1 MLSPFSARAK
11 EWEPHAQALRK
22 LLNLSP
28 IQPLDPYKLA
38 PAVGLRLVEADSIC
52 KQLGSDVAKRIL
64 VRDKDAWSG
73 GVFVRPLP
81 DGTRICILNSTHGS
95 RRCKMTLMEEIAHV
109 HLRHVPTGLVR
120 SADGLRMRDYNKA
133 QEEEAFGVGAAA
145 LMPWEA
151 FFRALNAG
159 RTIRQ
164 LAETYELSE
173 QLITYRVKITG
184 AYKLYSARQ
193 RA

>member
-1 MLSPFSARAK
+1 
-11 EWEPHAQALRK
+11 
-22 LLNLSP
+22 
-28 IQPLDPYKLA
+28 
-38 PAVGLRLVEADSIC
+38 
-52 KQLGSDVAKRIL
+52 
-64 VRDKDAWSG
+64 
-73 GVFVRPLP
+73 
-81 DGTRICILNSTHGS
+81 
-95 RRCKMTLMEEIAHV
+95 MTLMEEIAHV

-151 FFRALNAG
+151 FFRALNGG
-159 RTIRQ
+159 RTIRY